1 MLVGI
6 IIDDFSENYQSMKKA
21 SIIFISLLLSSCIPY
36 KFAPKFKNEDYKVM
50 KAKKFQRKLANETSF
65 IFKDPKEANEF
76 YNYINTKYSLNHN
89 NVGLNS
95 PIQIND
101 KTYFFTYN
109 EVELTDQTANIG
121 LVFTDL
127 VLDEKLGV
135 TAFENNYSSRK
146 GHWYVVITVY
156 DENLKNCL
164 IDKHLKKQEVLQY
177 LKDMQQEYLKT
188 HNYEELLF
196 TKKS

>member
-1 MLVGI
+1 LVGI
-6 IIDDFSENYQSMKKA
+6 IIDAFSGNYQSMKKVLLIA
-21 SIIFISLLLSSCIPY
+21 SVLLITTSCIPY

-50 KAKKFQRKLANETSF
+50 KAKKFQRKLAKETSF
-65 IFKDPKEANEF
+65 IFKDPKDANEF
-76 YNYINTKYSLNHN
+76 YNYINTKYKLNHN

-95 PIQIND
+95 PIQINTD
-101 KTYFFTYN
+101 TYYFTYH
-109 EVELTDQTANIG
+109 EVERTDETANIG
-121 LVFTDL
+121 LVLTDL

-135 TAFENNYSSRK
+135 TAFDNNYSSRK
-146 GHWYVVITVY
+146 GHWYIVITVY

-164 IDKHLKKQEVLQY
+164 LDKHPKKLEVLQY
-177 LKDMQQEYLKT
+177 LKELQQEYLKT